1 MQWDPVA
8 LKTTVARLLEAAPT
22 AMYLTHYGRVG
33 RDAADVQRLGANMLT
48 LADGMT
54 RIALALRESPE
65 RHRLLK
71 SELLAL
77 YLADL
82 VQHQGPSTPTAPP
95 NGWRWMWS

>member
-1 MQWDPVA
+1 
-8 LKTTVARLLEAAPT
+8 
-22 AMYLTHYGRVG
+22 
-33 RDAADVQRLGANMLT
+33 MLT

-82 VQHQGPSTPTAPP
+82 VQHQGPFDRRPRRRMAGDGCGAERP
-95 NGWRWMWS
+95 GLEVWLGQ